1 MKPSIATLIVCLAVC
16 CQFVCGNVSAEVPE
30 ILLWPNGAPEP
41 TVPADPPE
49 KTEIGKDGIQ
59 RRYNVSQ
66 PKLFVYLPPEG
77 VKRSGAAMIVV
88 PGGGFTKLADGHEG
102 ADAAVWLA
110 KQGIVAFSL
119 AHRTPTDKHPQPNLA
134 PIQDVQKSVIEVRK
148 RANEFGYDGDR
159 IGVFGFSA
167 GGQATIIAAT
177 NEAKF
182 ETDEKPGAYRPN
194 LLMLLYA
201 YQIYDP
207 AKKGLRSEINL
218 DYGLPPTFIAQ
229 MGDDTGS
236 LAQGSALLYLG
247 LIERKIPAELHIYQK
262 GGHGFGMNARPNA
275 TGPTDWQGRGLDWLR
290 LQGYIAAD

>member
-1 MKPSIATLIVCLAVC
+1 MKIFYSALLLLTLSILPAR
-16 CQFVCGNVSAEVPE
+16 AEVPE
-30 ILLWPNGAPEP
+30 ILLWPNGVPEP
-41 TVPADPPE
+41 RVPADPPE
-49 KTEIGKDGIQ
+49 KTETGKDGIQ

-66 PKLFVYLPPEG
+66 PKLFVSLPPEG
-77 VKRSGAAMIVV
+77 VTRSGTAMIVV

-102 ADAAVWLA
+102 SDAAIWLA

-119 AHRTPTDKHPQPNLA
+119 AHRTPTDKHAQPNLA
-134 PIQDVQKSVIEVRK
+134 PVQDVQKAVMEVRK
-148 RANEFGYDGDR
+148 RAGEYGYAADK

-167 GGQATIIAAT
+167 GGQASLIAAT
-177 NEAKF
+177 NHAWFDTQESPEAI
-182 ETDEKPGAYRPN
+182 RPN

-207 AKKGLRSEINL
+207 ASKGLRKEVNL

-247 LIERKIPAELHIYQK
+247 LIERNIPAELHIYQK
-262 GGHGFGMNARPNA
+262 GGHGFGMNARPGV
-275 TGPTDWQGRGLDWLR
+275 TGPTDWQGRALDWLR
-290 LQGYIAAD
+290 LQGYIAPN